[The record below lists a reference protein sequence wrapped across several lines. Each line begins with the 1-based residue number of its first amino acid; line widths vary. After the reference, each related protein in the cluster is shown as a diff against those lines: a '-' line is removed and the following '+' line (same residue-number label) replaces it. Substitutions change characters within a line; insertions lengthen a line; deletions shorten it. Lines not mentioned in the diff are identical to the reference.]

1 MPIASCPVIVPLW
14 EGSSCIFSM
23 SSDQVTVDRNKAFPD
38 PSLLEMEQLQISQYL
53 SVFHILLPLI
63 SLMAEIQSTSITP
76 VTSSSA
82 QFISRP
88 TFSQIFFLI
97 LEYLEKTILVTL
109 CLPSSFNPIEALAFL
124 AHFYTH
130 GNVFSSLP
138 DTPFLLPPS
147 ACILFCIWAQSGP
160 LCPSTLAFGQLAW
173 LSTHWCGSFLCSE
186 EALFEDQPALTGFFL
201 PGQFPTGPYKK
212 IPEQTNACSFAAQGL
227 VHSSQDTKVHE
238 SHCHLQQSS
247 TSSSS
252 TYPHLQPTASSV
264 TLQQGTV
271 FNTFQKP
278 HELVVPSHI
287 ALPTDIWMVLVTDDR
302 VCDWHS
308 LQLLKDVFAW
318 LLFVTKWPAADTHY
332 SITCTVCSLIL
343 THKLSTG

>member
-1 MPIASCPVIVPLW
+1 MVPLSFPSIWSEVLMFQLMPIASCPVIVPLW
-14 EGSSCIFSM
+14 EGSSCTFSM

-227 VHSSQDTKVHE
+227 VHSSQDTKLHE

-247 TSSSS
+247 TSSRA
-252 TYPHLQPTASSV
+252 PTL
-264 TLQQGTV
+264 T
-271 FNTFQKP
+271 
-278 HELVVPSHI
+278 
-287 ALPTDIWMVLVTDDR
+287 
-302 VCDWHS
+302 
-308 LQLLKDVFAW
+308 
-318 LLFVTKWPAADTHY
+318 
-332 SITCTVCSLIL
+332 CSLLHHQSPCSKEPSLIHFRNLMNWLCPVIL
-343 THKLSTG
+343 PFQQISGWF